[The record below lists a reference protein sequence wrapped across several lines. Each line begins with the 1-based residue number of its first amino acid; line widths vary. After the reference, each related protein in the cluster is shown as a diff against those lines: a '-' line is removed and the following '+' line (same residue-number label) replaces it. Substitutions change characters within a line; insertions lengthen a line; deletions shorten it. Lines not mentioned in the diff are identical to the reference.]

1 LVPEQWRY
9 FLLVAL
15 LAKEARERLPLSMPR
30 LPAPIRP
37 RKYYAQVD
45 TPRPWWNESSC
56 SPAGVFCSL
65 NSMAKYGGY
74 SAGSLGSWST
84 ELVDFHLRKL

>member
-1 LVPEQWRY
+1 MQLRKLTPQRWRCCSIASILRERVVTRPVHLVPEQWRY

-45 TPRPWWNESSC
+45 TPP
-56 SPAGVFCSL
+56 
-65 NSMAKYGGY
+65 
-74 SAGSLGSWST
+74 T
-84 ELVDFHLRKL
+84 LVE